1 MTIKEKKIGILGGMG
16 PEATVELMRRIIAAT
31 PAHDDVDHIQM
42 IVDNNPKVP
51 SRIKALIDKTGE
63 SPSAE
68 LVAMGRR
75 LEIAGADGLAIACNT
90 AHFYANDIKQSV
102 KIPLINMIESTAST
116 VVNRVKASSSIGL
129 LASTAVVD
137 LGLYSQALS
146 RSNLKTIIPK
156 EQSELL
162 EIIKA
167 VKRGDTSEQIRLNFY
182 SIAENLL
189 NSGASFLIIACTE
202 LSIISDKIMDRLP
215 VIDALDVL
223 TNEIINFC
231 KPENATKSY

>member
-1 MTIKEKKIGILGGMG
+1 MLF
-16 PEATVELMRRIIAAT
+16 R
-31 PAHDDVDHIQM
+31 
-42 IVDNNPKVP
+42 
-51 SRIKALIDKTGE
+51 S
-63 SPSAE
+63 
-68 LVAMGRR
+68 
-75 LEIAGADGLAIACNT
+75 
-90 AHFYANDIKQSV
+90 

-167 VKRGDTSEQIRLNFY
+167 VKKGDTSEQIRLNFY

-231 KPENATKSY
+231 KPANATKSN